1 MKSTTGKKPTET
13 VRNATNKTKTTKIE
27 KPKENG
33 ESTIVTEELTTVV
46 HTTNNSIAVDGD
58 PQLVKDNSPLDNK
71 LIIDSFVETNA
82 VVD

>member
-1 MKSTTGKKPTET
+1 MKSTTGKKPVEI
-13 VRNATNKTKTTKIE
+13 VRNATTKTKTTKIE

-33 ESTIVTEELTTVV
+33 ESTIITEELTVV
-46 HTTNNSIAVDGD
+46 HNTNNSIAVDGD
-58 PQLVKDNSPLDNK
+58 PQLMKDNSPLDNK

>member
-1 MKSTTGKKPTET
+1 MKSTTGKKPAEI
-13 VRNATNKTKTTKIE
+13 VRNAANKTKTTKIE
-27 KPKENG
+27 KPKVNG

-58 PQLVKDNSPLDNK
+58 SELVKDNSPLDNK

>member
-1 MKSTTGKKPTET
+1 MKSTTGKKPVEI
-13 VRNATNKTKTTKIE
+13 VRNAANKTKTTKIE